1 MEDRI
6 RIEAFKWLE
15 KQTMYDDII
24 ARDVLS
30 KGFYY
35 GSNRITLVGPQGIWK
50 PRLFSVPL
58 SITTSPNSPYNDSI
72 SKDGFLKYKYRGTDP
87 NHRDNVGLRKA
98 MLNRIPL
105 IYFHGIV
112 PGKYLAAWPVY
123 IIRDDPANLSFT
135 VAVDDKQVLG
145 SNIDLDNHISEE
157 SVYYRRRYI
166 SSTVKT
172 RLHQYSFRE
181 RVLDA
186 YKRQCAFCRLR
197 HAELLDAA
205 HIVPDSEESGDPIV
219 NNGLALCKIHHAAFD
234 RQFIGVSPDYK
245 IIVREDILYENDG
258 PMLKHGIQEL
268 HNKTL
273 LLPSNSRNWPDQE
286 RLEERFILFKNVA
299 I

>member
-1 MEDRI
+1 
-6 RIEAFKWLE
+6 
-15 KQTMYDDII
+15 
-24 ARDVLS
+24 
-30 KGFYY
+30 
-35 GSNRITLVGPQGIWK
+35 
-50 PRLFSVPL
+50 
-58 SITTSPNSPYNDSI
+58 
-72 SKDGFLKYKYRGTDP
+72 
-87 NHRDNVGLRKA
+87 
-98 MLNRIPL
+98 
-105 IYFHGIV
+105 
-112 PGKYLAAWPVY
+112 
-123 IIRDDPANLSFT
+123 
-135 VAVDDKQVLG
+135 
-145 SNIDLDNHISEE
+145 
-157 SVYYRRRYI
+157 
-166 SSTVKT
+166 
-172 RLHQYSFRE
+172 
-181 RVLDA
+181 VLDA

-219 NNGLALCKIHHAAFD
+219 SNGLALCKIHHAAFD